1 MDMMQTLRNDLL
13 STGKVYRDCANV
25 SEDDVKQGPG
35 DMEGT
40 NSKKDKNFPVRL
52 HYVLSEM
59 EKDGLQHIVSWQSH
73 GRCFIVHDQKLFAK
87 SVLPL

>member
-1 MDMMQTLRNDLL
+1 MENLRNESLII
-13 STGKVYRDCANV
+13 GKVYRDCATAT
-25 SEDDVKQGPG
+25 EEDVKQGPG
-35 DMEGT
+35 DMEGSS
-40 NSKKDKNFPVRL
+40 SKKDKNFPVRL

-59 EKDGLQHIVSWQSH
+59 EKDGLQHIVSWQPH